1 MNKTVGL
8 GVSLLLLASCTD
20 KVGEEVNGM
29 ATDGYSVMLRHDF
42 EYEDGTRVSLTRKDK
57 GVSCVWEEGDEIG
70 VFPIAPESGTQSR
83 MTIKKNDNYKDAH
96 YAEFS
101 GGGWKLNPQNT
112 YAAYYP
118 YNASLASDAN
128 HTSVRIDLSGQKQT
142 GNGSMAH
149 LSKYD
154 YMYAPSTFA
163 VEKDEY
169 GWEHVVAFDFH
180 HAVSI
185 MELKLKVPVAA
196 TWTNLLIDA
205 ADYHYFPIYADMDA
219 TTGEIHN
226 VIGMQSTR
234 LALENVTT
242 KSADVELTLYVTVL
256 PVEAASHNRENGIY
270 SLETWVETCP
280 LTVAANT
287 ADGRTY
293 YAVIEGKNQTAGKIY
308 RYNTTLKELPKN
320 YNCVVDGHRCVDL
333 GLPSGTKWAAQ
344 NFGASNLLDI
354 GKLYRWGETAAYG
367 EPMTGYPD
375 DWSNNQ
381 YDRNPNYR
389 AGELLTLYDYVVETS
404 NIINK
409 KNCTWCFNSYKWGV
423 HHVNGYSSR
432 YMNNIKYSSEYSYL
446 SILQPEDDVA
456 TMNWGEKWHIPVI
469 GDFFDLTDNCL
480 CVHMD
485 YPKGSGK
492 LCYFYFKAKNK
503 NDKNKTVSVN
513 EAKEHGYTMD
523 DPYVMFTRESMLFD
537 FPTIDREYTRYELSF
552 WTAEMQTTVPNV
564 FTGGQNKFNID
575 ATIHPTPHPI
585 RAVYKE

>member
-196 TWTNLLIDA
+196 TW
-205 ADYHYFPIYADMDA
+205 
-219 TTGEIHN
+219 
-226 VIGMQSTR
+226 
-234 LALENVTT
+234 
-242 KSADVELTLYVTVL
+242 
-256 PVEAASHNRENGIY
+256 
-270 SLETWVETCP
+270 
-280 LTVAANT
+280 
-287 ADGRTY
+287 
-293 YAVIEGKNQTAGKIY
+293 
-308 RYNTTLKELPKN
+308 
-320 YNCVVDGHRCVDL
+320 
-333 GLPSGTKWAAQ
+333 
-344 NFGASNLLDI
+344 
-354 GKLYRWGETAAYG
+354 
-367 EPMTGYPD
+367 
-375 DWSNNQ
+375 
-381 YDRNPNYR
+381 
-389 AGELLTLYDYVVETS
+389 
-404 NIINK
+404 
-409 KNCTWCFNSYKWGV
+409 
-423 HHVNGYSSR
+423 
-432 YMNNIKYSSEYSYL
+432 
-446 SILQPEDDVA
+446 
-456 TMNWGEKWHIPVI
+456 
-469 GDFFDLTDNCL
+469 
-480 CVHMD
+480 
-485 YPKGSGK
+485 
-492 LCYFYFKAKNK
+492 
-503 NDKNKTVSVN
+503 
-513 EAKEHGYTMD
+513 
-523 DPYVMFTRESMLFD
+523 
-537 FPTIDREYTRYELSF
+537 
-552 WTAEMQTTVPNV
+552 
-564 FTGGQNKFNID
+564 
-575 ATIHPTPHPI
+575 
-585 RAVYKE
+585 